1 MPHLITLVCRQI
13 SVDNNRDEMYA
24 GAVNASGISQLE
36 CVGLLQKHCIRNLHT
51 KNIGMLF
58 VSSRR
63 RSQVCK
69 FQLILPQR
77 SRVQTNLKRR

>member
-58 VSSRR
+58 VSSRHR
-63 RSQVCK
+63 CAN
-69 FQLILPQR
+69 F
-77 SRVQTNLKRR
+77 NLFYHRGHEFNQI